1 MVVRLSCSF
10 VNVAVENYFRKSS
23 LHRQSFVKS
32 PFSNSKFPFM
42 CSRVSKYIV
51 RILCIRIFINLL
63 PTNGVKSVFNDSIH

>member
-32 PFSNSKFPFM
+32 PFSNSKFPF
-42 CSRVSKYIV
+42 VFK
-51 RILCIRIFINLL
+51 
-63 PTNGVKSVFNDSIH
+63 GVQIHCEDTMYKNMH